1 MLARCATGDRC
12 SGPLDL
18 DDFDKYRHTAWFR
31 TVVQVQRPTPSVP
44 ERLDHVTLNL
54 PGLPEEPTAQG
65 RKMFKA
71 KKRVTPIGTIPES
84 DGKPEPEPK

>member
-1 MLARCATGDRC
+1 MLARCATGDKC

-18 DDFDKYRHTAWFR
+18 DDFDKYRHTPWFR
-31 TVVQVQRPTPSVP
+31 HVVQVQRPSVP

-54 PGLPEEPTAQG
+54 PGLPEEPAQN

-71 KKRVTPIGTIPES
+71 KKRVNPLGTIPES
-84 DGKPEPEPK
+84 DGKSESEPK